1 MTLIWGFRLIP
12 LRQHILYDQD
22 CIPFG
27 ADILTGDDI
36 VDIPRYKVSASAGNG
51 VYAQEKDIHKYL
63 GFNSAFIRS
72 RLHASTENLFV
83 MDVKGDSMEPT
94 LRDGEVILIDRQ
106 RNHMKNDGMYVF
118 RIDNDLIVK
127 RVERRIDGSVLI
139 KSDNPLYDTFTLH
152 PGEQESVDVIGR
164 VVWHGGE
171 FI

>member
-1 MTLIWGFRLIP
+1 
-12 LRQHILYDQD
+12 
-22 CIPFG
+22 
-27 ADILTGDDI
+27 
-36 VDIPRYKVSASAGNG
+36 
-51 VYAQEKDIHKYL
+51 
-63 GFNSAFIRS
+63 
-72 RLHASTENLFV
+72 